1 MLVTWEI
8 THINSHQHGCLN
20 TSWTKMAA
28 VDMLTWS
35 GDSPQDLNPTPHTHT
50 QRKKKDCRQL
60 RNGKNAP
67 IETYT
72 QNNIIQTEEIIFSNG
87 HLHKYV
93 YVHTIIINGK
103 EKRGHD
109 FIREQGR
116 VYKKLEGRKRIGEIL

>member
-1 MLVTWEI
+1 MIRGQPT
-8 THINSHQHGCLN
+8 G
-20 TSWTKMAA
+20 
-28 VDMLTWS
+28 
-35 GDSPQDLNPTPHTHT
+35 PQPYTTHTH
-50 QRKKKDCRQL
+50 KEKEKKDCKQL

-72 QNNIIQTEEIIFSNG
+72 QNNIIQTKQIIFSNG
-87 HLHKYV
+87 HPQKYA

-103 EKRGHD
+103 ENRGHD